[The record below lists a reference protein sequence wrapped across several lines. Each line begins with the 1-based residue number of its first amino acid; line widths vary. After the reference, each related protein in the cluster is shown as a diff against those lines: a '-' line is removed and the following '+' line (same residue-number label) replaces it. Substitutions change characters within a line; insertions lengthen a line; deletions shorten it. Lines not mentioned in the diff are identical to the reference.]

1 MSGAAHRGHPR
12 DAPLHRAR
20 TRTRRIVRE
29 RCGYVD
35 YRAPPRRISIIRSA
49 PAGWATTLQRSSMH
63 VCGFTEHSICAWSM
77 PRSCRRS
84 FRKHQR
90 ADDHDRGKR
99 RGYDP
104 AGRRRTLE
112 RAAQSARLV
121 RQSFLERRSCHL
133 IFTRSPVRGFPDQA
147 GRPRRAGASS
157 NRCAGR
163 AHGRHLP
170 RGSERPGRTES
181 LQSQGSAISQ
191 RAQQLP
197 ALRIGAKR
205 PRPRDRDPRDGA

>member
-1 MSGAAHRGHPR
+1 M
-12 DAPLHRAR
+12 
-20 TRTRRIVRE
+20 RI
-29 RCGYVD
+29 CGLS
-35 YRAPPRRISIIRSA
+35 PPRRESAIIRSA

-63 VCGFTEHSICAWSM
+63 VCGFTEHASARGRCLDHAGDH
-77 PRSCRRS
+77 

-181 LQSQGSAISQ
+181 LQPQGSAIPQ